1 MDSLR
6 EECGEL
12 LGQKVND
19 ENMIWMLDIVDKYGI
34 NSLNAACGSYLAEH
48 FYDMLE
54 ATPERLYS
62 LKVST
67 WAEMLKSDNLQIR
80 LAFIFTLLSVLG
92 VTLCLLWLYFGLTM
106 ALVSLFFVLPP
117 TYSYC

>member
-1 MDSLR
+1 LSFIRLAHDYGIDSLK

-19 ENMIWMLDIVDKYGI
+19 DNMLFMLDIVDKYNI
-34 NSLNAACGSYLAEH
+34 QRLNSACGFYLAEH
-48 FYDMLE
+48 FYDMLQ

-67 WAEMLKSDNLQIR
+67 WAEMLKSDHLQIR
-80 LAFIFTLLSVLG
+80 
-92 VTLCLLWLYFGLTM
+92 
-106 ALVSLFFVLPP
+106 
-117 TYSYC
+117 